1 MQLKTYAI
9 KGILIEV
16 LNLNSTLD
24 GKPMKETVDPA
35 FKLVFEE
42 DNEKIRSILNEVA
55 QDASDMKVCK
65 NYFYGDTYFS

>member
-1 MQLKTYAI
+1 
-9 KGILIEV
+9 
-16 LNLNSTLD
+16 
-24 GKPMKETVDPA
+24 MKETVDPA